1 MSLTI
6 AIEDPDQPELR
17 AMLTAADAYYATL
30 YPAES
35 NHLLDIASLQ
45 DPATAFFVA
54 RWDGEALGYGAILD
68 RAADNPGDGY
78 AEVKRMYVDPKAR
91 GRKLGRHLLQ
101 ALEDHAAD
109 LGHSVIRLEA
119 GTKQPEALGLYRTQG
134 FGERG
139 RFGDYPE
146 DPYSVFMEKRL
157 KTG

>member
-1 MSLTI
+1 MSLSI

-17 AMLTAADAYYATL
+17 AMLVAADAYYATL

-35 NHLLDIASLQ
+35 SHLLDIAALQ

-54 RWDGEALGYGAILD
+54 RWEGEALGYGAILD
-68 RAADNPGDGY
+68 RTADGQGDRY
-78 AEVKRMYVDPKAR
+78 AEVKRMYVDPRAR

-101 ALEDHAAD
+101 ALEDHAAR
-109 LGHSVIRLEA
+109 LGHYLIRLEA

-134 FGERG
+134 FQNRD

-146 DPYSVFMEKRL
+146 DPFSVFMEKRL
-157 KTG
+157 DEG